1 MKLLRTMTI
10 AFALLAVP
18 GLALADR
25 GGGDG
30 ADRKAHKQ
38 QKLDEFDRNDDGKL
52 DDAERARM
60 HEAMIDRRFDKM
72 DADGNGSIS
81 RAELA
86 AHMKAK
92 GFGKHKGKGKGK
104 QAKGKRA
111 KGKQA
116 KGKPALKLKGK
127 AKLPVKTV

>member
-1 MKLLRTMTI
+1 MKLLRTITI

-18 GLALADR
+18 GLALADQ
-25 GGGDG
+25 G
-30 ADRKAHKQ
+30 DRKAHKQ
-38 QKLDEFDRNDDGKL
+38 QKLDEFDRNKDGKL
-52 DDAERARM
+52 DDAERATM

-72 DADGNGSIS
+72 DTDGNGSIS

-92 GFGKHKGKGKGK
+92 GFGKHKGKHKAKGK
-104 QAKGKRA
+104 QAKGKQV

-116 KGKPALKLKGK
+116 KGKPALKRK
-127 AKLPVKTV
+127 AKAKVPVKTV